1 MVVEYTTSERLT
13 SRRVH
18 SMSTDHSDPPKK
30 SSWKLRGSI
39 IATLLFLTFAIVG
52 ANILRQHF
60 SSHAAISGIPPH
72 TERSSS
78 DESYAAKPG
87 QSGLYATAID
97 GIYRLD
103 MKDGYLKLIWHYEMK
118 ALWDKPYGNAIGA
131 GDRVN
136 TAVTIADGVAYFG
149 GNDGAGNYY
158 LYALSTVD
166 GSLRWSARIGQLT
179 VAPVVVHDRVFV
191 GEENDVFALSSR
203 DGSVLWKYHYPLGDR
218 GYFGGMGAVAEG
230 RVYIGSANRIFA
242 LDAVTGRLLWNN
254 SVEPQQALLPP
265 EVVDGILYD
274 ASSVTCPNC
283 AVELTSSIEY
293 AYNPA
298 TGVQLWHTPKFAGFP
313 SLPTVAH
320 GVAYFGSQ
328 DGSLSALNVKDGT
341 QLWRVNVDGSINSS
355 PQVVNGVVYVGA
367 ARYADAQTDPNADHG
382 HILALNAAR
391 GSLLWSYRVPDAS
404 YDGSEPLIVAGGVVY
419 VATGLAMLYT
429 LRASTGTQIQRYT
442 VRIYDRLSRDPS
454 LTLVP

>member
-1 MVVEYTTSERLT
+1 
-13 SRRVH
+13 
-18 SMSTDHSDPPKK
+18 MSTDRSDPPKK

-39 IATLLFLTFAIVG
+39 LASMLFLTFAIVV

-60 SSHAAISGIPPH
+60 SSHADISGMPPN

-78 DESYAAKPG
+78 DEIYAAKPG

-103 MKDGYLKLIWHYEMK
+103 IKDGHLKLIWHYKMK

-131 GDRVN
+131 SDRVN

-149 GNDGAGNYY
+149 GNDGDGNYY

-166 GSLRWSARIGQLT
+166 GSLRWSAKIGQLT
-179 VAPVVVHDRVFV
+179 VAPVAVHDLVFV
-191 GEENDVFALSSR
+191 GEENDVFALSIR
-203 DGSVLWKYHYPLGDR
+203 DGSVLWKYLYPLGDR

-283 AVELTSSIEY
+283 AVELSSSIEY

-328 DGSLSALNVKDGT
+328 DGSLYALNVKDGT
-341 QLWRVNVDGSINSS
+341 QLWRVNIGGSLNSS

-367 ARYADAQTDPNADHG
+367 ARYADAQTDPNVDHG
-382 HILALNAAR
+382 HILALNAVH
-391 GSLLWSYRVPDAS
+391 GSLLWSYRVPAAS

-419 VATGLAMLYT
+419 VATGLAIIYT
-429 LRASTGTQIQRYT
+429 LRASTGTQIQQYT

>member
-1 MVVEYTTSERLT
+1 
-13 SRRVH
+13 
-18 SMSTDHSDPPKK
+18 MSTDRSDPPKK

-39 IATLLFLTFAIVG
+39 VAIMLFLTFAIVV
-52 ANILRQHF
+52 ATILRQHF
-60 SSHAAISGIPPH
+60 SSHAGISSMPPH
-72 TERSSS
+72 A
-78 DESYAAKPG
+78 DIVESYAAKPG

-103 MKDGYLKLIWHYEMK
+103 MKDGHLKLIWHYKMK
-118 ALWDKPYGNAIGA
+118 ALRDQPYGNTIGA
-131 GDRVN
+131 SDRVK
-136 TAVTIADGVAYFG
+136 TAVTIANGVVYFG
-149 GNDGAGNYY
+149 GNDGTGNYY
-158 LYALSTVD
+158 LYALSAVD
-166 GSLRWSARIGQLT
+166 GSLRWSAKIGQLT
-179 VAPVVVHDRVFV
+179 VAPVVVHDLVYV
-191 GEENDVFALSSR
+191 GEENDVFALSIR
-203 DGSVLWKYHYPLGDR
+203 DGSARWKYHYPLGER

-230 RVYIGSANRIFA
+230 RVYVGSANRIFA
-242 LDAVTGRLLWNN
+242 LDAVTGSLLWSN
-254 SVEPQQALLPP
+254 SIEPRQALLPP

-283 AVELTSSIEY
+283 AVEPSSSIEY

-313 SLPTVAH
+313 SLPAVAH

-328 DGSLSALNVKDGT
+328 DGSLSALSVKDGM
-341 QLWRVNVDGSINSS
+341 QLWRVNVGGSVNAS

-367 ARYADAQTDPNADHG
+367 ARYADAKTDPNVDHG
-382 HILALNAAR
+382 HILAFNTVHE
-391 GSLLWSYRVPDAS
+391 SPLWSYRVPNAS

-419 VATGLAMLYT
+419 VATGLAIIYT
-429 LRASTGTQIQRYT
+429 LRASTGTQIQQYT